1 MGSIVTVEP
10 ETLIRP
16 PSVTEIVSTVVSSDF
31 LTTTFFPDTAVT
43 FSEKTK
49 EILEAV
55 ATPVAL
61 SAGVD
66 EDNVG
71 AAVSA
76 TETKF
81 KAVVDE
87 IPA

>member
-1 MGSIVTVEP
+1 M
-10 ETLIRP
+10 
-16 PSVTEIVSTVVSSDF
+16 
-31 LTTTFFPDTAVT
+31 FFPDTAVT
-43 FSEKTK
+43 FSENTK

-66 EDNVG
+66 EDKVG
-71 AAVSA
+71 AVVSA

-81 KAVVDE
+81 KAVVE
-87 IPA
+87 ENPA